1 MAVAFDASS
10 ESHTGTTGSVSQAS
24 FNWTHTP
31 VGTPRGVLVFTFSTL
46 SSSDNAT
53 AVSYGASSMTAVSGG
68 RAVSTGGTYIGDVK
82 AWFLGSSVP
91 TGAQTV
97 TVTRTNNTDEMY
109 AVAITVT
116 AAADTSVHTA
126 GIVLTQTSGSVISFA
141 EQSVTDGQSSGTN
154 NSVRFAGFNGSAGLV
169 STTSTTLPVDDT
181 VYPGASSTHLQSL
194 DNTNFAW
201 MAVRE
206 TTAGIGAR
214 NVGFI
219 YNENTK
225 TTESL
230 AAVHLAIKEGA
241 AAAATA
247 YPANLLAMFV
257 AQEARNERATYNN
270 RTGRLG
276 QVMT

>member
-31 VGTPRGVLVFTFSTL
+31 VGTPRGVLVFTFSTF
-46 SSSDNAT
+46 SSNDNAT

-82 AWFLGSSVP
+82 AWFLGASVP

-97 TVTRTNNTDEMY
+97 TITRTNNTDEMY
-109 AVAITVT
+109 AVAMTVT

-126 GIVLTQTSGSVISFA
+126 GISLLQGSGSNPLVA
-141 EQSVTDGQSSGTN
+141 EELVTDGQSSGTN
-154 NSVRFAGFNGSAGLV
+154 NSVRFAGINCSADSV
-169 STTSTTLPVDDT
+169 STVVTTIPNTGIL
-181 VYPGASSTHLQSL
+181 YPGANSTHLQSL

-206 TTAGIGAR
+206 TTAGIGSR
-214 NVGFI
+214 SVGFDWS
-219 YNENTK
+219 EASK
-225 TTESL
+225 ATESF
-230 AAVHLAIKEGA
+230 AAVHLAIKEGGGGGPGG
-241 AAAATA
+241 TA
-247 YPANLLAMFV
+247 NPAMLLAMMI
-257 AQEARNERATYNN
+257 AQEAFNERIT
-270 RTGRLG
+270 TGGIR
-276 QVMT
+276 QYV